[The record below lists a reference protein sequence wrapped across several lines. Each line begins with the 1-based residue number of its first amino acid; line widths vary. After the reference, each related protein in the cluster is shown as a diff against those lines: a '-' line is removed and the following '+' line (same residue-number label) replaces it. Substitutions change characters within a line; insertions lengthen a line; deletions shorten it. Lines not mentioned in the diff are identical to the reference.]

1 MRVHARGVY
10 LLVGLWNGKEHE
22 DGTRSG
28 EDCEEPKDP
37 TPGHTGNSHKPS
49 DHGRNLPNTKS
60 EGYML
65 NNGCFRRLT
74 VGPANGPR
82 AKNDKAFPRTVG
94 SHKSPSRAL
103 QQSCK
108 LGARD
113 EKDGKTYPLLV
124 RGAAA
129 KNPPR
134 KRKISK
140 AAALGANALPT

>member
-1 MRVHARGVY
+1 
-10 LLVGLWNGKEHE
+10 
-22 DGTRSG
+22 
-28 EDCEEPKDP
+28 
-37 TPGHTGNSHKPS
+37 
-49 DHGRNLPNTKS
+49 
-60 EGYML
+60 ML
-65 NNGCFRRLT
+65 NNGCFQRLT

-82 AKNDKAFPRTVG
+82 AKNDKAFPRTAG

-103 QQSCK
+103 QSCK
-108 LGARD
+108 LGTKD

-140 AAALGANALPT
+140 AAVLGANALPT

>member
-1 MRVHARGVY
+1 MHDPAKIARSQKTQRQDTPATVINPVIMGEIFHA
-10 LLVGLWNGKEHE
+10 
-22 DGTRSG
+22 
-28 EDCEEPKDP
+28 P
-37 TPGHTGNSHKPS
+37 
-49 DHGRNLPNTKS
+49 S
-60 EGYML
+60 EGYTL

-82 AKNDKAFPRTVG
+82 AKNDKAFPRTAG

-108 LGARD
+108 LGAKD
-113 EKDGKTYPLLV
+113 KKDGKTYPLLV

-140 AAALGANALPT
+140 AAVLGANALPT